1 MSNQIGRF
9 EIVSEFTHSDL
20 ISVYKASDPE
30 SGQTVALKAVP
41 LATLGEHAS
50 TVVQA
55 VLEEVEASKGLNS
68 HNITALNGAS
78 EIDGHLCASMEYVQ
92 GNSIAT
98 MLARKEGFSIWDLQ
112 DIARQACQGLDHA
125 RVHKVLHYSLEP
137 AKIMV
142 QWDGIVKILSYGVSR
157 MSSDAALAAARATTV
172 FHYMSPEQL
181 RGEGVDARSN
191 IFSLGAILY
200 EMMTEHKA
208 FEGES
213 IDQIRQAVLETMPT
227 AVHLVNRKIH
237 SGLSAVIMKA
247 LAKDPKERY
256 DSGQDLINDL
266 EKCKENPA
274 KTTLGAKPA
283 VGKPAPSMAKP
294 PVAPTPA
301 PKPPVQPAAFKA
313 AAAAGSP
320 AFTHSP
326 KTAPSPAEFMSRAAE
341 SVSEPAAQ
349 MSVAA
354 EEEVAAPKITVDPM
368 VDEGHHPATKGP
380 SFSDINELPPLKEVY
395 VAPEPPP
402 AHPVAEQPEPVE
414 TVQAKAV
421 VFKNAAPAKPKTPP
435 SVVAKKAVA
444 EIRKTPPKLFMYSIA
459 GAVAVILI
467 IVGGIAYHLH
477 SPEDAEEDNT
487 PNQIAQAPPAQQT
500 PAPQATTPVEAQ
512 APAPAPTPAEITPPP
527 PAEET
532 PAVSVTPKYQ
542 EKASKKKGK
551 NRVPAAAP
559 AIIPGQLSID
569 SNPGGAQVQLDGQPQ
584 NGVTPF
590 SLAGLTPGQHTLTIS
605 KAGYTADTRSINVT
619 SGGRSSVSVQLAPV
633 AASVAANSSPSGA
646 EVWIDGKDTG
656 RATPAQISIDKPGSH
671 NFTFKKQGY
680 LDESA
685 TANLQVGQVTQLS
698 PTLRPLGSTDEIKF
712 ARKFGKLLG
721 GSETAGMGTVSIR
734 TTPKGAQIA
743 VNNRI
748 IDKVSPVE
756 FYLNPGNYTV
766 DITLSGFKDVH
777 TVVTVEKNG
786 KVAIDEN
793 LDRE

>member
-274 KTTLGAKPA
+274 KPTLGAKPA

-435 SVVAKKAVA
+435 SVVAASRLHAHVRVPRLDGGARAARGLRRTALLRLVREARRPAGRAARLGRGPAAAGPGAGKGRRPRGAG
-444 EIRKTPPKLFMYSIA
+444 ERGPRSRTCRPGQDRHGGRCRWSGPGGHRTGRPGRRGRPPRPFARCPLRPHGSTR
-459 GAVAVILI
+459 VL
-467 IVGGIAYHLH
+467 
-477 SPEDAEEDNT
+477 
-487 PNQIAQAPPAQQT
+487 
-500 PAPQATTPVEAQ
+500 
-512 APAPAPTPAEITPPP
+512 APAPARRPIGWSWESPQGRD
-527 PAEET
+527 
-532 PAVSVTPKYQ
+532 Q
-542 EKASKKKGK
+542 EASHSE
-551 NRVPAAAP
+551 RS
-559 AIIPGQLSID
+559 GQDLQGIRH
-569 SNPGGAQVQLDGQPQ
+569 Q
-584 NGVTPF
+584 
-590 SLAGLTPGQHTLTIS
+590 
-605 KAGYTADTRSINVT
+605 
-619 SGGRSSVSVQLAPV
+619 GR
-633 AASVAANSSPSGA
+633 
-646 EVWIDGKDTG
+646 
-656 RATPAQISIDKPGSH
+656 RA
-671 NFTFKKQGY
+671 
-680 LDESA
+680 
-685 TANLQVGQVTQLS
+685 
-698 PTLRPLGSTDEIKF
+698 
-712 ARKFGKLLG
+712 
-721 GSETAGMGTVSIR
+721 
-734 TTPKGAQIA
+734 
-743 VNNRI
+743 
-748 IDKVSPVE
+748 
-756 FYLNPGNYTV
+756 
-766 DITLSGFKDVH
+766 
-777 TVVTVEKNG
+777 
-786 KVAIDEN
+786 
-793 LDRE
+793 